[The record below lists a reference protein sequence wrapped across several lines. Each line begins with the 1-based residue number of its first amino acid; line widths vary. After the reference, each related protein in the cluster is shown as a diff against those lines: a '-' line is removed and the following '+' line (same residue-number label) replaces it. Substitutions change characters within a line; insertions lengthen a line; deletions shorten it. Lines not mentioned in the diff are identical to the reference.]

1 MKQTDFSRRAALT
14 LLPAWAAMA
23 ALSTAAGMALPAAAW
38 AQAPDLLAKARAA
51 GVIRIANTQ
60 SSPPWSLI
68 DDRNQP
74 AGYDVDVAREVA
86 RRMGIAQVVFVAD
99 SYKNFVEGL
108 RVGKYD
114 VVMNDLT
121 PTPERSKQIDF
132 AAPYGVEDFRI
143 FVRADSADIRGRA
156 DLRGKRVGVTTGT
169 TNETWSRDNLKEADI
184 RAYDNGGFVYADLKN
199 RRLDAVISSQF
210 GGLKYAAASR
220 MPVRMVGEP
229 LVYQLSAPALAKGQP
244 ALRAALSKAV
254 ESMVADGTVD
264 RLAKKWLGEHYDMS
278 GTIAKA
284 QRQ

>member
-1 MKQTDFSRRAALT
+1 MLPALV
-14 LLPAWAAMA
+14 LLPA
-23 ALSTAAGMALPAAAW
+23 LSL
-38 AQAPDLLAKARAA
+38 AQPVDLLAKARAA

-68 DDRNQP
+68 DDKNQP
-74 AGYDVDVAREVA
+74 AGYDVEVAREVA

-108 RVGKYD
+108 RVGKYEI
-114 VVMNDLT
+114 VMNDLT
-121 PTPERSKQIDF
+121 PTPERGKQVDF

-143 FVRADSADIRGRA
+143 FVRAETTDIKGRA

-169 TNETWSRDNLKEADI
+169 TNETWSRENLKEADI

-199 RRLDAVISSQF
+199 RRIDAVISSQF
-210 GGLKYAAASR
+210 GGLKYATASR

-229 LVYQLSAPALAKGQP
+229 LVYQLSAPAVAKGQP
-244 ALRAALSKAV
+244 ALREALSKAV
-254 ESMVADGTVD
+254 EAMLADGTVD

-284 QRQ
+284 KQQ